1 VRLADALAQ
10 LRRVEQPSVSSDR
23 ISSYAKTSA
32 GGRSTSIV
40 ETFAAIDLCGEALR
54 ELGQA
59 TRPAAVTADG
69 LARLLPALAV
79 TIDVAVFELDA
90 RSLGRL

>member
-40 ETFAAIDLCGEALR
+40 ETFAAIDLRG
-54 ELGQA
+54 
-59 TRPAAVTADG
+59 
-69 LARLLPALAV
+69 
-79 TIDVAVFELDA
+79 
-90 RSLGRL
+90 